1 MNAALWGVLSALSF
15 GSADFMARFSTR
27 AHNPVASYG
36 AVLLVGAIAT
46 TVWVIARGEAL
57 VWSPLG
63 LGFAMAHG
71 AASAIMTTLL
81 YWGLARGPVSVVAPI
96 VASHP
101 AIVLIVLVALG
112 SRPDAIEW
120 AAMAV
125 VFAGGIVIA
134 RAAEEA
140 IGEGAVSNGA
150 ELSKTLKI
158 AVAACLVYTVIV
170 LAGQQAVPLLGAVQT
185 TWVGRLTGLAVIIIM
200 ALASRQSLAIKPRWM
215 PFLIVQG
222 LADVAGYMTLTM
234 GGATSSPEI
243 TAVISAGFSVVT
255 VLLAWVVLKERISLV
270 QWLAVAMIAGGSAV
284 LAAG

>member
-1 MNAALWGVLSALSF
+1 MNAALWGIISALSF
-15 GSADFMARFSTR
+15 GSADFMARYSTR

-36 AVLLVGAIAT
+36 AVLLIGAVAT
-46 TVWVIARGEAL
+46 TLWVLVRGEPL

-63 LGFAMAHG
+63 VAFAMAHG

-101 AIVLIVLVALG
+101 AIVLIVLVVLG

-125 VFAGGIVIA
+125 VFAGGIIIA
-134 RAAEEA
+134 RAAEEERA
-140 IGEGAVSNGA
+140 EGAASGGA
-150 ELSKTLKI
+150 ELRTTLKI
-158 AVAACLVYTVIV
+158 AVAACLVYVVLV
-170 LAGQQAVPLLGAVQT
+170 LAGQQAVPLLGAIQT
-185 TWVGRLTGLAVIIIM
+185 TWIGRLTGLAVIVVM
-200 ALASRQSLAIKPRWM
+200 ALASRQSLSIKPKWM
-215 PFLIVQG
+215 PFLLVQG

-255 VLLAWVVLKERISLV
+255 VLLAWAILKERISLV
-270 QWLAVAMIAGGSAV
+270 QWAAVAMIAGGSAV

>member
-1 MNAALWGVLSALSF
+1 MNSALWGVISAVSF

-36 AVLLVGAIAT
+36 AVLLVGAVAT
-46 TVWVIARGEAL
+46 TVWVIARGEPL

-63 LGFAMAHG
+63 IGFAMAHG

-101 AIVLIVLVALG
+101 AIVLIVLVMLG

-125 VFAGGIVIA
+125 VFAGGLIIA
-134 RAAEEA
+134 RAAEEESGDVA
-140 IGEGAVSNGA
+140 QSDGA
-150 ELSKTLKI
+150 ELRKTLKI
-158 AVAACLVYTVIV
+158 AVAACLVYVVLV

-185 TWVGRLTGLAVIIIM
+185 TWIGRLTGLGIILVV
-200 ALASRQSLAIKPRWM
+200 ALASRQSLAIRPKWI
-215 PFLIVQG
+215 PFLLVQG

-234 GGATSSPEI
+234 GGATESPEI

-255 VLLAWVVLKERISLV
+255 VLLAWVVLKERIGPV

>member
-1 MNAALWGVLSALSF
+1 MNAALWGILSALSF

-27 AHNPVASYG
+27 AHNPVASYS

-46 TVWVIARGEAL
+46 TVWVLARGETL
-57 VWSPLG
+57 VWSPMG
-63 LGFAMAHG
+63 LGFAMVHG
-71 AASAIMTTLL
+71 ASSAIMTTLL

-101 AIVLIVLVALG
+101 AIVLIVLVMLG

-125 VFAGGIVIA
+125 VFAGGIIIA
-134 RAAEEA
+134 RVAEE
-140 IGEGAVSNGA
+140 GSGDGAASGGA
-150 ELSKTLKI
+150 ELRTTLKI
-158 AVAACLVYTVIV
+158 AFAACLIYAVLV

-185 TWVGRLTGLAVIIIM
+185 TWIGRLTGLAVILAM
-200 ALASRQSLAIKPRWM
+200 ALMSRQSLAIKPKWM
-215 PFLIVQG
+215 PFLLVQG

-234 GGATSSPEI
+234 GGATDSPAI

-255 VLLAWVVLKERISLV
+255 VLLAWLILKERISLV
-270 QWLAVAMIAGGSAV
+270 QWTAVAMIAGGSAV